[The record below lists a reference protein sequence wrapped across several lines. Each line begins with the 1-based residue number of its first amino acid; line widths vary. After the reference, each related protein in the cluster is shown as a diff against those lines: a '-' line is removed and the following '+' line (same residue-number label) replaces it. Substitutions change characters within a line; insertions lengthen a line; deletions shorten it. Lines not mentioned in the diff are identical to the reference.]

1 MPDGSPITLHNAFLY
16 FEDGTP
22 VRVTEM
28 QEIDLTTTETAEES
42 EQNTISIA
50 RPQEIT
56 VNFRM
61 SKCAFRRIFN
71 RIAYGWRAKGHL
83 RKKALKKALKMCGGG
98 TIWQE
103 IFLK

>member
-16 FEDGTP
+16 FEDGSP

-50 RPQEIT
+50 MPQEVV
-56 VNFRM
+56 VNFTM
-61 SKCAFRRIFN
+61 SKRARLRMWNLFV
-71 RIAYGWRAKGHL
+71 YGWRAKGHL
-83 RKKALKKALKMCGGG
+83 RKKALQKALRMRGKEANMDG
-98 TIWQE
+98 
-103 IFLK
+103 